1 MVIKPSKLWTDLQPN
16 PACKVKRELLEF
28 FVHSCRYHYFDILFK
43 SATFWIFWEL
53 KNHLILKQIEFKP
66 EASWFSIWT
75 ALTRTLVFSSSK
87 ALFFSTSLILS
98 DRRISMAWRSRV
110 GLAISEGALVVL
122 GTPLSLTTSTS
133 ASSDALVA
141 RGASGGSSSSCSS
154 GVSSSLACSLAM
166 CWLT

>member
-1 MVIKPSKLWTDLQPN
+1 MVIKPSKLRTDLQPN

-28 FVHSCRYHYFDILFK
+28 FVNSCGYHYFDFLFK
-43 SATFWIFWEL
+43 SATFWMFWEL
-53 KNHLILKQIEFKP
+53 KNHWILNQIELKP

-87 ALFFSTSLILS
+87 ALFFSLSLILS
-98 DRRISMAWRSRV
+98 DRRISMAWRSRA
-110 GLAISEGALVVL
+110 GLPTSVGALVVL
-122 GTPLSLTTSTS
+122 GTPLSLTTSAN

-141 RGASGGSSSSCSS
+141 SGERSWSCSS

-166 CWLT
+166 CSLT